1 MADDGRLYD
10 TVFGRDQM
18 GPGLGDGRDEARYG
32 SATHAHLVIFPANEN
47 ALLTFR
53 IASWTFCLDQN

>member
-1 MADDGRLYD
+1 MVDDGRLYD
-10 TVFGRDQM
+10 TGFGRDQM

-47 ALLTFR
+47 ALLTFH
-53 IASWTFCLDQN
+53 IVIWKFCMNSN